1 MLFFF
6 DIVLALNNTKGEVN
20 MAIENNQVVSITYE
34 LKINGEVVD
43 SNIDKD
49 PLEFTFGTGQ
59 LIPGLESRMI
69 EMNEGDK
76 EEIAVPAAEAYGEYN
91 EEAKQTLP
99 KEQFEGIEL
108 SVGMPL
114 QGQGQDGQPIQVVVE
129 EIKENEVVVDFNHPL
144 AGKDLNF
151 SITVNSIV

>member
-1 MLFFF
+1 
-6 DIVLALNNTKGEVN
+6 

-43 SNIDKD
+43 SNIDKE
-49 PLEFTFGTGQ
+49 PLEFTYGVGQ
-59 LIPGLESRMI
+59 LIPGLESRMA
-69 EMNEGDK
+69 EMNEGDSAD
-76 EEIAVPAAEAYGEYN
+76 IAVPAAEAYGEYN
-91 EEAKQTLP
+91 EEAKQALP

-129 EIKENEVVVDFNHPL
+129 EIRENEVVVDFNHPL

-151 SITVNSIV
+151 SITVNSIN